1 MSKKNLQSRAIDTI
15 RFLSADAVEKA
26 NSGHPGMPMGAA
38 AMAYSLWTRH
48 LRFNPRNPRWWDRD
62 RFVLSAGH
70 GSMLLYSLLHLTGYD
85 LTLDDIKD
93 FRQFGSKT
101 PGHPECFM
109 TPGVEVTTGPLGQ
122 GLANAVGMAMAE
134 SHLAEVFNRDRHRI
148 VDHYT
153 YAIVSDGDLM
163 EGISSEAASLAGHL
177 KLGKLI
183 LLYDDNKISIDGSTE
198 LTFSEDRCARFEAFG
213 WHVQTVQDGND
224 VDAIDKAI
232 KKAKDDPRPS
242 LIACRTHIGFGLPNK
257 QDTSAAHGAP
267 AGMEELTGAKEKLG
281 WPKEPHFLV
290 PEDVLKHFREIGSNG
305 SHLEA
310 EWSAHLGEYKKKHPE
325 LAEELSRRMQGRL
338 PEGWSRHLPEFTP
351 NDGSTATRAASG
363 KVINK
368 LAESLPEMIGGSA
381 DLTPS
386 NKTWIEGSPPFSS
399 SSREGRNIYFG
410 VREHAMAGIV
420 NGMGAHGGVIPYCGT
435 FLIFS
440 DYMRP
445 SIRLSALSGHPSIW
459 VFTHDSIG
467 VGEDGPT
474 HQPVEHLAA
483 LRSIPHLVVIRPCDA
498 NEVVEAW
505 RTAVKNREGPTL
517 MALTRQ
523 KIPILDRTRF
533 ASAEGLSK
541 GAYVLADLGGKPEL
555 ILMASGSEVNLIV
568 HAGERL
574 VEEGVGV
581 RLVSFPSWELFEK
594 QSPEYRNSVLPPEI
608 TGRIAVE
615 AGVSQG
621 WCRWVGEKGRTV
633 TLDRFGASAPGKVI
647 FEEFGFTV
655 ENVLSMAREITR
667 E

>member
-1 MSKKNLQSRAIDTI
+1 
-15 RFLSADAVEKA
+15 
-26 NSGHPGMPMGAA
+26 
-38 AMAYSLWTRH
+38 
-48 LRFNPRNPRWWDRD
+48 
-62 RFVLSAGH
+62 
-70 GSMLLYSLLHLTGYD
+70 
-85 LTLDDIKD
+85 
-93 FRQFGSKT
+93 
-101 PGHPECFM
+101 
-109 TPGVEVTTGPLGQ
+109 
-122 GLANAVGMAMAE
+122 
-134 SHLAEVFNRDRHRI
+134 
-148 VDHYT
+148 
-153 YAIVSDGDLM
+153 
-163 EGISSEAASLAGHL
+163 
-177 KLGKLI
+177 
-183 LLYDDNKISIDGSTE
+183 
-198 LTFSEDRCARFEAFG
+198 
-213 WHVQTVQDGND
+213 
-224 VDAIDKAI
+224 
-232 KKAKDDPRPS
+232 
-242 LIACRTHIGFGLPNK
+242 
-257 QDTSAAHGAP
+257 
-267 AGMEELTGAKEKLG
+267 
-281 WPKEPHFLV
+281 
-290 PEDVLKHFREIGSNG
+290 
-305 SHLEA
+305 
-310 EWSAHLGEYKKKHPE
+310 
-325 LAEELSRRMQGRL
+325 
-338 PEGWSRHLPEFTP
+338 
-351 NDGSTATRAASG
+351 
-363 KVINK
+363 
-368 LAESLPEMIGGSA
+368 
-381 DLTPS
+381 
-386 NKTWIEGSPPFSS
+386 
-399 SSREGRNIYFG
+399 
-410 VREHAMAGIV
+410 
-420 NGMGAHGGVIPYCGT
+420 MGAHGGVIPYCGT